1 MPSTNLG
8 VSKRCVCLTELC
20 HHSGAEVWDC
30 TELRAWSTMANAIN
44 TSLPTPLQ
52 SHHKGESSGRFFEVG
67 ICGVVLDVLIALVTV
82 VPDDLFIVHDLVGGS
97 R

>member
-1 MPSTNLG
+1 
-8 VSKRCVCLTELC
+8 
-20 HHSGAEVWDC
+20 
-30 TELRAWSTMANAIN
+30 MANAIN